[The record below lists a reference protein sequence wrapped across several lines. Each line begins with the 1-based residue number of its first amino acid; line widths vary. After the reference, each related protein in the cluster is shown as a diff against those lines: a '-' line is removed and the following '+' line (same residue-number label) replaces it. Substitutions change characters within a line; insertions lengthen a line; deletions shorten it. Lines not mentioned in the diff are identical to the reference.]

1 VTSLAPLGDPSSYGN
16 FLAPSG
22 AAAQLVA
29 QHGWWLIGSCA
40 LVEIA
45 TLALFFVALL
55 GGRTRAADPPSARV
69 GCLRRPAVWIAVGV
83 TATVLILSGFIAASF
98 LTDRALAQ
106 MEGAPPY
113 THIEI
118 IAHQWWWE
126 IRYAAWEGGAGFVTA
141 NELHLPAGKS
151 VSLQLSSP
159 DVIHSLWIPAIDRKR
174 DIIPGREQSVQLM
187 APQSG
192 VFRGRCAEF
201 CGYQHAHMDVLAIA
215 EPAEQFD
222 RWRAQQARAAQPP
235 AGEAQSRGARLFSE
249 GVCGTC
255 HVVRGSDAPGYSAT
269 APDLTHLAT
278 RLTLASGL
286 LANDTGNL
294 TAWISDPQHFK
305 PGAKMTVNQMEPQD
319 LQALVAYLESL
330 Q

>member
-1 VTSLAPLGDPSSYGN
+1 VG
-16 FLAPSG
+16 FLRQP
-22 AAAQLVA
+22 
-29 QHGWWLIGSCA
+29 
-40 LVEIA
+40 
-45 TLALFFVALL
+45 T
-55 GGRTRAADPPSARV
+55 
-69 GCLRRPAVWIAVGV
+69 VWVGV
-83 TATVLILSGFIAASF
+83 GITTTVLVLSGFITASF

-113 THIEI
+113 AHIEI

-126 IRYAAWEGGAGFVTA
+126 IRYSAWEGGAGFVTA

-151 VSLQLSSP
+151 VSLQLTSP
-159 DVIHSLWIPAIDRKR
+159 DVIHSLWIPEIDRKR

-187 APQSG
+187 APQTG

-201 CGYQHAHMDVLAIA
+201 CGYQHAHMDVLAVT
-215 EPAEQFD
+215 EPPEQFD
-222 RWRAQQARAAQPP
+222 RWRTQQAGAAPSP
-235 AGEAQSRGARLFSE
+235 TGELQSRGAQLFSQ

-269 APDLTHLAT
+269 APDLTHVAS

-286 LANDTGNL
+286 LANDAGNL
-294 TAWISDPQHFK
+294 AAWISDPQHFK
-305 PGAKMTVNQMEPQD
+305 PGAKMTVNQLGPQD
-319 LQALVAYLESL
+319 LQALVAYVESL